1 MDKRYVDPSEVRPF
15 KEQFHNWMQSIHD
28 EIKDCAFA

>member
-15 KEQFHNWMQSIHD
+15 KEQFHNWMQSIYTRRN
-28 EIKDCAFA
+28 KRLWC